1 MDRKYITFLLFNL
14 LAFLPFTA
22 TAAGDEFPFEGGTT
36 SDGIIVTK
44 PQSSSFQKLKD
55 LNTYQVKSDESECEM
70 TFSVTVPK
78 GKTAYLR
85 FGLIL
90 NLIPNDGDIRSIDRS
105 SVNFKVKLDGKP
117 IIHHHNTTSIATQS
131 DFVTIPEGI
140 HKVVFTA
147 EYDAEEAKL
156 QAAVENLSIHIHRFN
171 KEELASEPLCGETA
185 TKTSK
190 CVVCGKLSF
199 VTVTPKSKKHLMKVS
214 QSRRGSCMATARVDS
229 VCEYCPLKITCLK
242 GKREEHEFKN
252 GTCSVCGLHMPTCNG
267 DSTMF
272 TINNAGELRILSE
285 LMSIGRIPGNIG
297 IDIRADLEFNESVT
311 MMPLGTYDH
320 PFQGTLNGNGHR
332 VFGVSDFKEGTDC
345 LGIVGVAKGTL
356 ASHAVIANLIF
367 DRGNTMCGQ
376 ACVGAI
382 AGYAEYC
389 DITNCANF
397 ATLEG
402 NDYVGGIVGYAG
414 QQVSI
419 ANCASV
425 GTLRTIGKWNPIAC
439 GMPLGHVLNSY
450 GACFNDYGGTLD
462 ELPTTTLR
470 HCFATLGSG
479 LTIITDNMLP
489 AYDMV
494 EKLNEE
500 SDQPSFE
507 MSQRYNCPVPVV
519 NSKVVA
525 MSNRALPVSH
535 NPMWRRAA
543 SEESGDDSN
552 GGDDYDNGKAIE
564 LVVTGGYVNESSPA
578 RYFKKIDEVMHED
591 SLLYP
596 DFERTYIITRKAP
609 DNAKLYEP
617 SSDGQMIAF
626 SSFLI
631 PADTTYISYK
641 EYDILSSDTVMAMTE
656 TVFYKE
662 HIDEYNIV
670 EGTYT
675 LKSRITFEKDYDIV
689 CQENVDGILK
699 RIWSIETLY
708 DSLDMAK
715 VTNGYSH
722 NYRTGESTLEY
733 SRNYSHDKDND
744 DDDDEGI
751 YKEYQEGDSIHVIYT
766 YEGSDDKNPYRS
778 HYIFRASDQN
788 ILDWRT
794 EELVNGE
801 VYLRDGIYFVYND
814 EGSLLQSVSYGPVVD
829 NQLGGEMRPYL
840 YYEYKGS
847 WQSNLFPTAI
857 EIPTVKQPSAQQRID
872 HHVYNLQGR
881 MMRTVTDAKDPFSG
895 LPKGI
900 YIYQGKKYFKR

>member
-1 MDRKYITFLLFNL
+1 
-14 LAFLPFTA
+14 
-22 TAAGDEFPFEGGTT
+22 
-36 SDGIIVTK
+36 
-44 PQSSSFQKLKD
+44 
-55 LNTYQVKSDESECEM
+55 
-70 TFSVTVPK
+70 
-78 GKTAYLR
+78 
-85 FGLIL
+85 
-90 NLIPNDGDIRSIDRS
+90 
-105 SVNFKVKLDGKP
+105 
-117 IIHHHNTTSIATQS
+117 
-131 DFVTIPEGI
+131 
-140 HKVVFTA
+140 
-147 EYDAEEAKL
+147 
-156 QAAVENLSIHIHRFN
+156 
-171 KEELASEPLCGETA
+171 
-185 TKTSK
+185 
-190 CVVCGKLSF
+190 
-199 VTVTPKSKKHLMKVS
+199 
-214 QSRRGSCMATARVDS
+214 
-229 VCEYCPLKITCLK
+229 
-242 GKREEHEFKN
+242 
-252 GTCSVCGLHMPTCNG
+252 MPTCNA
-267 DSTMF
+267 DMVF
-272 TINNAGELRILSE
+272 TINNAGELRVLSE
-285 LMSIGRIPGNIG
+285 MLSIGRISGNIG
-297 IDIRADLEFNESVT
+297 IDIQSDLEFNDSVT
-311 MMPLGTYDH
+311 MLPLGNFYY
-320 PFQGTLNGNGHR
+320 PFQGILNGNGHR
-332 VFGVSDFKEGTDC
+332 VFGISNFNEGTDC

-356 ASHAVIANLIF
+356 LSHAVIANLIF
-367 DRGNTMCGQ
+367 DRGNTMCGE

-425 GTLRTIGKWNPIAC
+425 GTLRTRGKWNPIAC

-450 GACFNDYGGTLD
+450 GVCVNDKGGTLD

-489 AYDMV
+489 DYDMV
-494 EKLNEE
+494 QTLNEE
-500 SDQPSFE
+500 SEQPTFE

-525 MSNRALPVSH
+525 MTNRSLPVSYSPVL
-535 NPMWRRAA
+535 NRAA
-543 SEESGDDSN
+543 SEESGEDSN
-552 GGDDYDNGKAIE
+552 GGDDDDSGKDTE
-564 LVVTGGYVNESSPA
+564 VVVMGGYVNDSSPV
-578 RYFKKIDEVMHED
+578 RYFKKIDEVMRED

-596 DFERTYIITRKAP
+596 DFDRTYIISRTAP

-617 SSDGQMIAF
+617 CSGGQMIAF

-631 PADTTYISYK
+631 PADTAYLSYR
-641 EYDILSSDTVMAMTE
+641 EYDILSADTVMALTE
-656 TVFYKE
+656 TVDYIVRGQE
-662 HIDEYNIV
+662 HIDEYNIA

-675 LKSRITFEKDYDIV
+675 LKSRITFENDYDII
-689 CQENVDGILK
+689 CQENVDGILQ
-699 RIWSIETLY
+699 RTWSIETLY
-708 DSLDMAK
+708 DSLGTAR

-733 SRNYSHDKDND
+733 SRSYSNDID
-744 DDDDEGI
+744 DDDEDEGI
-751 YKEYQEGDSIHVIYT
+751 YKEYQEGDSIHAIYT
-766 YEGSDDKNPYRS
+766 YKDFGDVRNPYRS
-778 HYIFRASDQN
+778 HYIFRASDLAL
-788 ILDWRT
+788 LDWRT